1 MTRNKRQSGLEL
13 MLLLNSTLR
22 QLNNRV
28 AREIDGHFRDITVEQ
43 LSLLIALWKKEGISQ
58 QDLGEFVD
66 KDRPSVTRLLD
77 NMEKNNLVVRITSE
91 FDRRV
96 RLIYLTK
103 KGKELQSVLVKNSET
118 AVKKSLKDIEEKR
131 LSDFIF
137 VVEKIKDNILEDQK
151 QERINM
157 LNHKRKK
164 S

>member
-1 MTRNKRQSGLEL
+1 MAKNKKQTGLEL

-22 QLNNRV
+22 QLNNSV
-28 AREIDGHFRDITVEQ
+28 AREIDGHFKDITVEQ

-103 KGKELQSVLVKNSET
+103 NGKDIQSVLIKNSET
-118 AVKKSLKDIEEKR
+118 AVKKSLKDIDESR

-137 VVEKIKDNILEDQK
+137 VAEKIKNNISEDQK
-151 QERINM
+151 AERLIK
-157 LNHKRKK
+157 LNQKRRKL
-164 S
+164 